1 MARYSDLPTVPQ
13 QPSGN
18 QGLRTLHTE
27 PGLSIARRDLPQ
39 ITVSHRPY
47 GVGVTPRAGSKTSP
61 KDKEATMLRLKY
73 LIGRGFGRRMFT
85 MSVKTNGSYKLI
97 RVEYLR

>member
-1 MARYSDLPTVPQ
+1 
-13 QPSGN
+13 
-18 QGLRTLHTE
+18 
-27 PGLSIARRDLPQ
+27 
-39 ITVSHRPY
+39 
-47 GVGVTPRAGSKTSP
+47 
-61 KDKEATMLRLKY
+61 MLKLKY